1 MHSCF
6 INKDFETSIKEQVVQ
21 NICAEVG
28 EIVMDNKETKIV
40 YPINQEERTIIVDIL
55 EELKELFGQCRIE
68 ICPLRTYIR
77 IDW

>member
-28 EIVMDNKETKIV
+28 EIAIDNNDTTLL
-40 YPINQEERTIIVDIL
+40 YRINEQERIILVDIL

-68 ICPLRTYIR
+68 LCPLRTYIR

>member
-1 MHSCF
+1 M
-6 INKDFETSIKEQVVQ
+6 KEQVVQ

-28 EIVMDNKETKIV
+28 EIAIDNNDTTLL
-40 YPINQEERTIIVDIL
+40 YRINEQERSILVDIL

-68 ICPLRTYIR
+68 LCPLRTYIR

>member
-1 MHSCF
+1 M
-6 INKDFETSIKEQVVQ
+6 KEQVVQ

-28 EIVMDNKETKIV
+28 EIAIDNNDTTLL
-40 YPINQEERTIIVDIL
+40 YPINEQERSILVDIL

-68 ICPLRTYIR
+68 LCPLRTYIR